1 MSLKRGVMP
10 VVAHR
15 HDPWSRRRKT
25 MIAVVTDLTDP
36 FDLDVSIIE
45 GGEEID
51 VLLMSTD
58 NGCSSTCPDAC
69 TGSAVAQMC

>member
-1 MSLKRGVMP
+1 
-10 VVAHR
+10 
-15 HDPWSRRRKT
+15 
-25 MIAVVTDLTDP
+25 MIAVVTDVTDP

-45 GGEEID
+45 GGEGID

-69 TGSAVAQMC
+69 TGSGVAQMR

>member
-1 MSLKRGVMP
+1 
-10 VVAHR
+10 
-15 HDPWSRRRKT
+15 
-25 MIAVVTDLTDP
+25 MIAVVTDVTDP

-58 NGCSSTCPDAC
+58 NGCSSTCPNAC

>member
-1 MSLKRGVMP
+1 
-10 VVAHR
+10 
-15 HDPWSRRRKT
+15 
-25 MIAVVTDLTDP
+25 MIAVVTDVTDP

-69 TGSAVAQMC
+69 TGSGVAQMC